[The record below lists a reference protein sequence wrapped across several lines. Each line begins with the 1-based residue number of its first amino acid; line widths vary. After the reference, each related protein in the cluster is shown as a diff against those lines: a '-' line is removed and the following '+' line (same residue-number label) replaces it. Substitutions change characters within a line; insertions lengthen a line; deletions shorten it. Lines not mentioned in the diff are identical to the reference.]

1 MYYPLSMEKETKAA
15 SKNSADKENAPSK
28 FSPAKEKL
36 PKKKNDSE
44 PKTYGKS
51 GKAGG

>member
-1 MYYPLSMEKETKAA
+1 MEKKAKSA
-15 SKNSADKENAPSK
+15 SENSTSK
-28 FSPAKEKL
+28 DTIKSKSTVANEKL
-36 PKKKNDSE
+36 PKKKNSAE